1 MTHGMTKRSAVVVGA
16 GVFGAWSALR
26 LARDG
31 WRVTLVDA
39 YGPANGRASSSDHS
53 RVIRAGYGADTI
65 YTQWATEALT
75 DWQWLSKKSGE
86 TLVEECGALF
96 LGESDSAHLAA
107 TAATLTTC
115 GVTHERLDAA
125 AVASR
130 YPQLGVIG
138 LGDAIYEARGGVIR
152 ARRAVAAAVA
162 TARAYGVIYRQA
174 RVLPPD
180 ESASV
185 PVVHLADGARLEAEQ
200 IVFACGPWLPAL
212 LPDAVGGRIRPT
224 RQEVLYFG
232 VPAGDVRFAVDRLPV
247 WIDFAAGVYGIPDLD
262 THGFKIGLDRH
273 GPAIDPD
280 TADRVVGEDA
290 IATARAFL
298 ARRFP
303 ALMDAPL
310 VDAHVCQYENTTS
323 GDFIIDRHP
332 CWTNVWVVGGGSGHG
347 FKHGPAVGK
356 HVTDL
361 LGGRA
366 AVDPRFAL
374 AGKSTEAARAVY

>member
-1 MTHGMTKRSAVVVGA
+1 MTQGMKKRSVVVVGA
-16 GVFGAWSALR
+16 GVFGAWIAVR

-53 RVIRAGYGADTI
+53 RVIRAGYGADAI
-65 YTQWATEALT
+65 YTTWATEALA
-75 DWQWLSKKSGE
+75 DWRWLAKKSGDS
-86 TLVEECGALF
+86 LVEECGALF
-96 LGESDSAHLAA
+96 LGEPGSPHLAA
-107 TAATLTTC
+107 TAATLTAC

-152 ARRAVAAAVA
+152 ARRAVAAAVT
-162 TARAYGVIYRQA
+162 TARAYGVTCRQA

-180 ESASV
+180 ESSSA
-185 PVVHLADGARLEAEQ
+185 PVVRLADGERLEAEQ
-200 IVFACGPWLPAL
+200 FVFACGPWLPAL
-212 LPDAVGGRIRPT
+212 FPEAVGGRIRPT

-232 VPAGDVRFAVDRLPV
+232 VPAGDGRFAIDRLPV
-247 WIDFAAGVYGIPDLD
+247 WIDFAAGLYGIPDLD
-262 THGFKIGLDRH
+262 THGFKVGIDHH
-273 GPAIDPD
+273 GPPIDPD
-280 TADRVVGEDA
+280 TADRVVGSDA

-303 ALMDAPL
+303 ALMEAPL
-310 VDAHVCQYENTTS
+310 LDAHVCQYENTTS

-332 CWTNVWVVGGGSGHG
+332 RWSDVWIVGGGSGHG

-361 LGGRA
+361 LAGRA
-366 AVDPRFAL
+366 AVEPRFAL
-374 AGKSTEAARAVY
+374 AGKSAAAARAVY